1 VYRDVRDVFERAE
14 AAAQDAGTDVTADH
28 LVVGVLRAADRSGA
42 SVLTALGIG
51 EADVTR
57 GGAPPRAAARA
68 RWGAPLQPIIQAA
81 AEEARQLGSRLTR
94 SAHVLLGIV
103 ASGQSALPG
112 LLAGRGVT
120 LDALRAQV
128 RDAIASSPSAPVP
141 SAEPLRST
149 SSVLSRELF
158 TVDQAAE
165 FLGVHHQT
173 LRGYIKSGKLPAYR
187 LAGEKVLRIK
197 RDDLMTL
204 LEPVAVGDVGDEA

>member
-1 VYRDVRDVFERAE
+1 V
-14 AAAQDAGTDVTADH
+14 
-28 LVVGVLRAADRSGA
+28 
-42 SVLTALGIG
+42 
-51 EADVTR
+51 
-57 GGAPPRAAARA
+57 RA

-81 AEEARQLGSRLTR
+81 AEEAHQLGGRLMR

-103 ASGQSALPG
+103 ASGQGALPG

-120 LDALRAQV
+120 LDALRARV
-128 RDAIASSPSAPVP
+128 REAISVTPTAPASPAETPRAPSGA
-141 SAEPLRST
+141 
-149 SSVLSRELF
+149 LSRELF

-197 RDDLMTL
+197 REDLMTL
-204 LEPVAVGDVGDEA
+204 LEPVAVGDVADEG